1 MKTEQII
8 KTLRD
13 CKQFFKE
20 YTLSYALE
28 NNRGLLPPGKS
39 ADLIFTVED
48 AVCEL
53 ERLNQINKRLEKER
67 DEARELAEAERLNAW
82 KISNHKSGWVN
93 FSWEEGSK

>member
-8 KTLRD
+8 ETLRD

-20 YTLSYALE
+20 YALQHALE
-28 NNRGLLPPGKS
+28 NNRGLLPPEKS

-48 AVCEL
+48 AVREL

-67 DEARELAEAERLNAW
+67 DEARELAENVRSDAW
-82 KISNHKSGWVN
+82 RMSDWVPN
-93 FSWEEGSK
+93 CDTFPWEEGSK